1 MSNISNKISTKN
13 STETILLAGETF
25 TGESEN
31 VSMFNSIKIF
41 IYSDVN
47 SAPCGFK
54 IYFSSDVSDDYNKIK
69 SYSIFAGESKNLEI
83 PIQNKYVK
91 IVFTNGDIDQTSF
104 SLKVIYNHIKVSETQ
119 ISFEQTLVD
128 TFNRIRVSQLTTLL
142 DTNNIGGKD
151 TLKMDEYISGTG
163 SITYNTNQSMNT
175 LSVNGVG
182 RATRQTRLYTKYQPG
197 KSFLIFITGILN
209 NNSNDSSVISRLGY
223 FDDNNGLF
231 FEYSNETLYVVNR
244 SYTSGSVVD
253 TKIPQNEWNM
263 DQMNGTGSSGI
274 NIDFSKYIIFTINFS
289 WLGAGIIEFGL
300 YYTGTHYLIH
310 KIRNNNIILPY
321 IETPNLPGRFEIIS
335 TSGSGSMKEACISI
349 NTEANQELIGQ
360 NFSVGTSANRSISG
374 TETYI
379 FGIRLKN
386 NARKLVKLQL
396 ISLICVSKG
405 NINYKIYYVKAP
417 TSNPI
422 TSSNFQS
429 VNTNSVVQY
438 DETGTA
444 VTLTDSIL
452 LYQGYFSNVQNMETK
467 YLGNNN
473 DPIYLTAGIDI
484 AGYKSDYIFVTG
496 QNISGTNSEDIRLS
510 TSWIEI

>member
-91 IVFTNGDIDQTSF
+91 FVFTNGDIDQTSF

-128 TFNRIRVSQLTTLL
+128 TFNRIRVSQLSTII
-142 DTNNIGGKD
+142 D
-151 TLKMDEYISGTG
+151 
-163 SITYNTNQSMNT
+163 TYNVYGKNMIEMNEYVSGSGSSTYDANKSMNT
-175 LSVNGVG
+175 LSVNGTG
-182 RATRQTRLYTKYQPG
+182 RVTRQTRKYARYQPG
-197 KSFLIFITGILN
+197 KSFLIYITGILN
-209 NNSNDSSVISRLGY
+209 ANNNDSDVISRIGY
-223 FDDNNGLF
+223 FDDKNGLF
-231 FEYSNETLYVVNR
+231 FEYSNNKVYIVER

-253 TKIPQNEWNM
+253 TKIPQEEWNIE
-263 DQMNGTGSSGI
+263 QMNGTGTSGI
-274 NIDFSKYIIFTINFS
+274 NIDFSNYLIFIINFS
-289 WLGAGIIEFGL
+289 WLGAGIVEFGI
-300 YYTGTHYLIH
+300 YYIGNYYIVH
-310 KIRNNNIILPY
+310 KSRHDNIFIPY

-335 TSGSGSMKEACISI
+335 TGGSGSMKESCISI
-349 NTEANQELIGQ
+349 NSETNQEHIGQ
-360 NFSVGTSANRSISG
+360 IFSIGTSVDRTVTS
-374 TETYI
+374 TEKYV
-379 FGIRLKN
+379 FGMRLSN
-386 NARKLVKLQL
+386 NSRKLVKLES
-396 ISLICVSKG
+396 ITLICLTKG
-405 NINYKIYYVKAP
+405 DIIYKIYYLKAP

-429 VNTNSVVQY
+429 VNSNSIVEY
-438 DETGTA
+438 DQSGTS
-444 VTLTDSIL
+444 VNLDDSIL
-452 LYQGYFSNVQNMETK
+452 LYQGYFSALMNIETRN
-467 YLGNNN
+467 LSSNN

-484 AGYKSDYIFVTG
+484 DGYNSDYIFVTG
-496 QNISGTNSEDIRLS
+496 QIIGGTNREDIRLS